1 MKKERNNMNQNFE
14 EIKEKFNAADI
25 DEKNT
30 NLYYST
36 RFNCRAI

>member
-25 DEKNT
+25 DEKKYKFI
-30 NLYYST
+30 LQYKV
-36 RFNCRAI
+36 